1 MNIWK
6 AKNNNDN
13 NNNNH
18 YHHHQC
24 GSRFRRIWGDP
35 DVGSL
40 NSTYIWKA
48 KKNKNK
54 KKPHTYS
61 HKKTQ
66 KIFESSSSI
75 NNHKTA
81 DGAAHWDYEAP
92 EHFLTFLFSLT
103 PSSLIFCPSHPLR
116 WEGKLFKIEF
126 KKGVWNKALTN

>member
-1 MNIWK
+1 MESKKQQRQQQQQQPLPPPPMWVPLSQ
-6 AKNNNDN
+6 DLR
-13 NNNNH
+13 
-18 YHHHQC
+18 
-24 GSRFRRIWGDP
+24 RFRCWQ
-35 DVGSL
+35 SYL
-40 NSTYIWKA
+40 YLHLESK

-81 DGAAHWDYEAP
+81 EGAAHWDYEAP

-116 WEGKLFKIEF
+116 WEGKLFKIQF